1 MAYLRQEKKADP
13 KWLPAIWL
21 GKTLSNDCHV
31 LCEKGVI
38 LVSRSIRRLPDGFNL
53 EMLGSVESAPW
64 DHGLTSLGHKL
75 IQTKR
80 QQGPGPLAAMP
91 AAGTPDEAAEDPPA
105 EGEMAMEGRGR
116 DIGEPRS
123 SSVLPLEVDRQDVVQ
138 GEIPAKAGMK
148 PPPFNA
154 VISGEV
160 EMHGPSPSAPSHV
173 DVPSTP
179 FDQAGRDDLELEAS
193 ERPAKQARTRDVMAV
208 EEKHEDEMLEFCFQD
223 AEVEMLEE
231 YDETLIGHDFES
243 YEASD
248 LPDDGMK
255 DLIFPYTPQEPELA
269 IEEMSRLDIIAD
281 RIEVERLKDM
291 GVLIS
296 MDDDHIEE
304 MKSLSTRFVRTWR
317 DKIYDNNRVWL
328 RRSRL
333 VAREHSWLAD
343 RSDLFSPAS
352 NAISGRLLQLM
363 FLRQREEGYLLSAID
378 VADAFLTVK
387 QREKTKVTLDSG
399 VFELGKVLPG
409 QRAGSQWWYED
420 LTSVLC
426 AELQMKQCEEYPNLL
441 CNDDRTC
448 MVLLHVDD
456 MLVCG
461 KKDYVFDKFVPT
473 LQKHYK
479 ISASYLQD
487 VGDELTLLK
496 RTHRLLADGRLAI
509 APHPRHIEQLMKLTG
524 IKATSKPKRVPGH
537 AAIDEADDSEKL
549 DDAEASEYR
558 SGVGI
563 LLYLAIDLPHAQHA
577 IRHLSTGMSSPTK
590 QLKDILRHLVSFL
603 FGTKDL
609 QLCLD
614 FRGDDVGLHNC
625 YTQHGNEVHL
635 EVYSDS
641 DWGSNKQHRKS
652 VSAGYICC
660 GTALLYSSSRTQRVV
675 ALSSAEAEV
684 YAASST
690 ACDGILIGKLVAFC
704 TGRNV
709 VIHHLMD
716 SAAARGILARQGVG
730 RIRHLSC
737 RILWLQQLVKQRSK
751 VVPFTDTPELFHLVS
766 GVSGSNNIAD
776 LGTKRLG
783 KTRLAELMNLCN
795 LGYSVGSTFAPFS
808 EHVQETKQVVALIKS
823 LKKNNF
829 TVAGI
834 IQASLI
840 QNALSRCSAMS
851 MSEGT
856 MDGTSGMTI
865 GYVGF
870 FTSYFS
876 NFGSILFVSFEIQ
889 VWQMGLLICLM
900 IGIVA
905 WTINEVLGYKASLSS
920 WSALT
925 DSMFEDDEDERR
937 EAFSRYRRWKKDQ
950 EEKTHWVSRNIR
962 SWFAGDRSDFDR
974 QAGDGAHIDLPRT
987 TGTQT
992 PLEMPAVGS
1001 FMYGNTETES
1011 EKEARY
1017 RHLKMEEASDV
1028 ELWMSL
1034 HHHDDMDDES
1044 SEDLEVPPHPYPE
1057 MHDMQRART
1066 RAIRVYERRRQEA
1079 VDRNDLETLDALE
1092 RSFEWLHYV

>member
-1 MAYLRQEKKADP
+1 
-13 KWLPAIWL
+13 
-21 GKTLSNDCHV
+21 
-31 LCEKGVI
+31 
-38 LVSRSIRRLPDGFNL
+38 
-53 EMLGSVESAPW
+53 
-64 DHGLTSLGHKL
+64 
-75 IQTKR
+75 
-80 QQGPGPLAAMP
+80 
-91 AAGTPDEAAEDPPA
+91 
-105 EGEMAMEGRGR
+105 
-116 DIGEPRS
+116 
-123 SSVLPLEVDRQDVVQ
+123 
-138 GEIPAKAGMK
+138 
-148 PPPFNA
+148 
-154 VISGEV
+154 
-160 EMHGPSPSAPSHV
+160 
-173 DVPSTP
+173 
-179 FDQAGRDDLELEAS
+179 
-193 ERPAKQARTRDVMAV
+193 
-208 EEKHEDEMLEFCFQD
+208 
-223 AEVEMLEE
+223 
-231 YDETLIGHDFES
+231 
-243 YEASD
+243 
-248 LPDDGMK
+248 
-255 DLIFPYTPQEPELA
+255 
-269 IEEMSRLDIIAD
+269 
-281 RIEVERLKDM
+281 
-291 GVLIS
+291 
-296 MDDDHIEE
+296 
-304 MKSLSTRFVRTWR
+304 
-317 DKIYDNNRVWL
+317 
-328 RRSRL
+328 
-333 VAREHSWLAD
+333 
-343 RSDLFSPAS
+343 
-352 NAISGRLLQLM
+352 M
-363 FLRQREEGYLLSAID
+363 F
-378 VADAFLTVK
+378 
-387 QREKTKVTLDSG
+387 
-399 VFELGKVLPG
+399 
-409 QRAGSQWWYED
+409 
-420 LTSVLC
+420 LC

-461 KKDYVFDKFVPT
+461 KKDYVLDKFVPT

-487 VGDELTLLK
+487 VGDELTFLK

-549 DDAEASEYR
+549 DDTEASEYR

-614 FRGDDVGLHNC
+614 FRGDDVGLHHS

-795 LGYSVGSTFAPFS
+795 LGYIVGSTFAPFS

-865 GYVGF
+865 GYVRF

-900 IGIVA
+900 IGIMA

-937 EAFSRYRRWKKDQ
+937 QAFSRYRRWKRDQ
-950 EEKTHWVSRNIR
+950 EEKTYWVSRNIR

-1001 FMYGNTETES
+1001 FMYGTTETES

-1066 RAIRVYERRRQEA
+1066 RAIQVYERRRQEA

-1092 RSFEWLHYV
+1092 RSYEWLHYV

>member
-1 MAYLRQEKKADP
+1 MA
-13 KWLPAIWL
+13 
-21 GKTLSNDCHV
+21 
-31 LCEKGVI
+31 
-38 LVSRSIRRLPDGFNL
+38 
-53 EMLGSVESAPW
+53 
-64 DHGLTSLGHKL
+64 
-75 IQTKR
+75 
-80 QQGPGPLAAMP
+80 
-91 AAGTPDEAAEDPPA
+91 AAGTPDEAADDPPS
-105 EGEMAMEGRGR
+105 EGEVALEGRGR
-116 DIGEPRS
+116 PVVAHQPTS
-123 SSVLPLEVDRQDVVQ
+123 ASPVEVGTRDVEQ

-173 DVPSTP
+173 NVPSTP
-179 FDQAGRDDLELEAS
+179 VIQVGRDDLELEAS

-208 EEKHEDEMLEFCFQD
+208 EEKHEDEILEFHCQD
-223 AEVEMLEE
+223 TEVEMLEE
-231 YDETLIGHDFES
+231 YDKTLEGYDLEN
-243 YEASD
+243 YEVAD
-248 LPDDGMK
+248 LPSDGMK
-255 DLIFPYTPQEPELA
+255 DLIFPYAPQEPELA
-269 IEEMSRLDIIAD
+269 IEEMSKLAIIAD
-281 RIEVERLKDM
+281 KIEVERLQDM

-296 MDDDHIEE
+296 MDDGNIEE

-333 VAREHSWLAD
+333 VAREYSWLAD
-343 RSDLFSPAS
+343 GSDLFSPAS

-363 FLRQREEGYLLSAID
+363 FLRQRDEGYLLSAID
-378 VADAFLTVK
+378 VADALLTVK

-461 KKDYVFDKFVPT
+461 KKDYVLNKFVST

-487 VGDELTLLK
+487 VGDELTFLK

-549 DDAEASEYR
+549 DDVEASEYR

-577 IRHLSTGMSSPTK
+577 IRHMSTGMSSPTK

-614 FRGDDVGLHNC
+614 FRGDDVGLHHC

-635 EVYSDS
+635 EVFSDS

-684 YAASST
+684 YSASSS
-690 ACDGILIGKLVAFC
+690 ACDGIVIGKLVAFC

-776 LGTKRLG
+776 LGTKRFG
-783 KTRLAELMNLCN
+783 KTRLAELMNFCN
-795 LGYSVGSTFAPFS
+795 LGYIVGSTFAPFS

-823 LKKNNF
+823 LKKNNS

-851 MSEGT
+851 MNEGT
-856 MDGTSGMTI
+856 MDGASGMTI
-865 GYVGF
+865 GYGE
-870 FTSYFS
+870 YF
-876 NFGSILFVSFEIQ
+876 GGILFMTVEVQLWQLQ
-889 VWQMGLLICLM
+889 V
-900 IGIVA
+900 
-905 WTINEVLGYKASLSS
+905 VLVRG
-920 WSALT
+920 
-925 DSMFEDDEDERR
+925 
-937 EAFSRYRRWKKDQ
+937 
-950 EEKTHWVSRNIR
+950 
-962 SWFAGDRSDFDR
+962 
-974 QAGDGAHIDLPRT
+974 
-987 TGTQT
+987 
-992 PLEMPAVGS
+992 
-1001 FMYGNTETES
+1001 
-1011 EKEARY
+1011 
-1017 RHLKMEEASDV
+1017 
-1028 ELWMSL
+1028 
-1034 HHHDDMDDES
+1034 
-1044 SEDLEVPPHPYPE
+1044 
-1057 MHDMQRART
+1057 
-1066 RAIRVYERRRQEA
+1066 
-1079 VDRNDLETLDALE
+1079 
-1092 RSFEWLHYV
+1092 

>member
-1 MAYLRQEKKADP
+1 MA
-13 KWLPAIWL
+13 
-21 GKTLSNDCHV
+21 
-31 LCEKGVI
+31 
-38 LVSRSIRRLPDGFNL
+38 
-53 EMLGSVESAPW
+53 
-64 DHGLTSLGHKL
+64 
-75 IQTKR
+75 
-80 QQGPGPLAAMP
+80 
-91 AAGTPDEAAEDPPA
+91 AAGTPDEAADDPPS
-105 EGEMAMEGRGR
+105 EGEVALEGRGR
-116 DIGEPRS
+116 PVVAHQPTS
-123 SSVLPLEVDRQDVVQ
+123 ASPVEVGTRDVEQ
-138 GEIPAKAGMK
+138 GEIAKAGMK

-173 DVPSTP
+173 NVPSTP
-179 FDQAGRDDLELEAS
+179 VIQVGRDDLELEAS

-208 EEKHEDEMLEFCFQD
+208 EEKHEDEILEFHFQD
-223 AEVEMLEE
+223 TEVEMLEE
-231 YDETLIGHDFES
+231 YDETLEGYDFEN
-243 YEASD
+243 YEVAD
-248 LPDDGMK
+248 LPSDGMK

-269 IEEMSRLDIIAD
+269 IEEMSKLDIIAD
-281 RIEVERLKDM
+281 KIEVERLKDM

-296 MDDDHIEE
+296 MDDGNIEE

-333 VAREHSWLAD
+333 VAREYSWLAD

-363 FLRQREEGYLLSAID
+363 FLRQRDEGYLLSAID

-461 KKDYVFDKFVPT
+461 KKDYVLNKFVST

-487 VGDELTLLK
+487 VGDELTFLK

-524 IKATSKPKRVPGH
+524 IKATSRPKRVPGH

-549 DDAEASEYR
+549 DDVEASEYR

-614 FRGDDVGLHNC
+614 FRGDDVGLHHC

-635 EVYSDS
+635 EVFSDS

-684 YAASST
+684 YSASSS

-783 KTRLAELMNLCN
+783 KTRLAELMNFCN
-795 LGYSVGSTFAPFS
+795 LGYIVGSTFAPFS

-823 LKKNNF
+823 LKKNNS

-851 MSEGT
+851 MNEGT
-856 MDGTSGMTI
+856 MDGASGMTI
-865 GYVGF
+865 GYGE
-870 FTSYFS
+870 YF
-876 NFGSILFVSFEIQ
+876 GGILFMTVEVQLWQLMLLFCMMICIGVWVAHEIR
-889 VWQMGLLICLM
+889 
-900 IGIVA
+900 
-905 WTINEVLGYKASLSS
+905 GYNASLAS

-925 DSMFEDDEDERR
+925 DDLMQDEWNDKKD
-937 EAFSRYRRWKKDQ
+937 AFISYMRWKRQQ
-950 EEKTHWVSRNIR
+950 EERSSWVPMTIR
-962 SWFAGDRSDFDR
+962 SWFSGNRGDIDRAPGAGECAIFAQS
-974 QAGDGAHIDLPRT
+974 

-992 PLEMPAVGS
+992 ALLDTVELPPIRRYSDDAPM
-1001 FMYGNTETES
+1001 ETES
-1011 EKEARY
+1011 EKARRY
-1017 RHLKMEEASDV
+1017 QHQRLDESSDV
-1028 ELWMSL
+1028 EFWMSL
-1034 HHHDDMDDES
+1034 HHHEG
-1044 SEDLEVPPHPYPE
+1044 SEEDPASPMQVDSEAPPDQATQEAALEDYAATVE
-1057 MHDMQRART
+1057 RAR
-1066 RAIRVYERRRQEA
+1066 RVFWDRQDEFLQA
-1079 VDRNDLETLDALE
+1079 GDYDGLDRFNSQYSWLD
-1092 RSFEWLHYV
+1092 YV

>member
-1 MAYLRQEKKADP
+1 MEVGTRD
-13 KWLPAIWL
+13 
-21 GKTLSNDCHV
+21 
-31 LCEKGVI
+31 
-38 LVSRSIRRLPDGFNL
+38 
-53 EMLGSVESAPW
+53 VE
-64 DHGLTSLGHKL
+64 
-75 IQTKR
+75 
-80 QQGPGPLAAMP
+80 
-91 AAGTPDEAAEDPPA
+91 
-105 EGEMAMEGRGR
+105 
-116 DIGEPRS
+116 
-123 SSVLPLEVDRQDVVQ
+123 Q

-173 DVPSTP
+173 NVPSTP
-179 FDQAGRDDLELEAS
+179 VIQVGRDDLELEAS

-208 EEKHEDEMLEFCFQD
+208 EEKHEDEMLEFHFQD
-223 AEVEMLEE
+223 TEVEMLEE
-231 YDETLIGHDFES
+231 YDKTLEGHDFES
-243 YEASD
+243 YEAAE
-248 LPDDGMK
+248 LPGDGMK

-269 IEEMSRLDIIAD
+269 IEEMSKLDIIAD
-281 RIEVERLKDM
+281 KIEVERLKDM
-291 GVLIS
+291 GVLIP
-296 MDDDHIEE
+296 MDDGNIEE

-333 VAREHSWLAD
+333 VAREYSWLAD

-363 FLRQREEGYLLSAID
+363 FLRQRDEGYLLSAID

-461 KKDYVFDKFVPT
+461 KKDYVLNKFVST

-487 VGDELTLLK
+487 VGDELTFLK

-537 AAIDEADDSEKL
+537 AAIDEADNSEKL
-549 DDAEASEYR
+549 DDVEASEYR

-614 FRGDDVGLHNC
+614 FRGDDMGLHHC

-635 EVYSDS
+635 EVFSDS

-684 YAASST
+684 YSASSS

-751 VVPFTDTPELFHLVS
+751 VVPFTDIPELFHLVS

-783 KTRLAELMNLCN
+783 KTRLAELMNFCN
-795 LGYSVGSTFAPFS
+795 LGYIVGSTFAPFS
-808 EHVQETKQVVALIKS
+808 EHVQETKQVVALIKT
-823 LKKNNF
+823 LKKNNS

-856 MDGTSGMTI
+856 MDGTSDMTI
-865 GYVGF
+865 GYVG
-870 FTSYFS
+870 YF
-876 NFGSILFVSFEIQ
+876 NGYFGSILFMSFEVQ
-889 VWQMGLLICLM
+889 VWQMVLLMCLM
-900 IGIVA
+900 IGIVF
-905 WTINEVLGYKASLSS
+905 WTINEVRGYKASLAS
-920 WSALT
+920 WSELT

-937 EAFSRYRRWKKDQ
+937 QAFASYSRWKRQQ
-950 EEKTHWVSRNIR
+950 EERTHWVSRNLR
-962 SWFAGDRSDFDR
+962 SWFAGNPSDFDR
-974 QAGDGAHIDLPRT
+974 QSGGDAQLDLPRT

-992 PLEMPAVGS
+992 DIEMPVVNSMKTLRLRVRRKLVIDTWTLMSALMSS
-1001 FMYGNTETES
+1001 FG
-1011 EKEARY
+1011 
-1017 RHLKMEEASDV
+1017 
-1028 ELWMSL
+1028 
-1034 HHHDDMDDES
+1034 
-1044 SEDLEVPPHPYPE
+1044 
-1057 MHDMQRART
+1057 
-1066 RAIRVYERRRQEA
+1066 
-1079 VDRNDLETLDALE
+1079 
-1092 RSFEWLHYV
+1092 

>member
-1 MAYLRQEKKADP
+1 
-13 KWLPAIWL
+13 
-21 GKTLSNDCHV
+21 
-31 LCEKGVI
+31 
-38 LVSRSIRRLPDGFNL
+38 
-53 EMLGSVESAPW
+53 MLGSVESAPW

-123 SSVLPLEVDRQDVVQ
+123 SSVLPLEVDRQDVVK

-179 FDQAGRDDLELEAS
+179 IDQAGRDDLELEAS

-248 LPDDGMK
+248 LSDDGMK
-255 DLIFPYTPQEPELA
+255 DLIFPYTSQEPELA

-333 VAREHSWLAD
+333 VAREYSWLAD

-461 KKDYVFDKFVPT
+461 KKDYVFEKFVPT

-487 VGDELTLLK
+487 VGDELTFLK

-783 KTRLAELMNLCN
+783 KTRLAELMNVCN
-795 LGYSVGSTFAPFS
+795 LGYIVGSTFAPFS

-870 FTSYFS
+870 FTGHFS

-992 PLEMPAVGS
+992 PVEMPAVGN

-1011 EKEARY
+1011 EKVARY

-1079 VDRNDLETLDALE
+1079 VDRNDLEELDALE

>member
-1 MAYLRQEKKADP
+1 M
-13 KWLPAIWL
+13 
-21 GKTLSNDCHV
+21 
-31 LCEKGVI
+31 
-38 LVSRSIRRLPDGFNL
+38 
-53 EMLGSVESAPW
+53 
-64 DHGLTSLGHKL
+64 
-75 IQTKR
+75 
-80 QQGPGPLAAMP
+80 
-91 AAGTPDEAAEDPPA
+91 
-105 EGEMAMEGRGR
+105 
-116 DIGEPRS
+116 
-123 SSVLPLEVDRQDVVQ
+123 
-138 GEIPAKAGMK
+138 
-148 PPPFNA
+148 
-154 VISGEV
+154 
-160 EMHGPSPSAPSHV
+160 
-173 DVPSTP
+173 
-179 FDQAGRDDLELEAS
+179 
-193 ERPAKQARTRDVMAV
+193 
-208 EEKHEDEMLEFCFQD
+208 
-223 AEVEMLEE
+223 
-231 YDETLIGHDFES
+231 
-243 YEASD
+243 
-248 LPDDGMK
+248 
-255 DLIFPYTPQEPELA
+255 A

-291 GVLIS
+291 GVLMS

-333 VAREHSWLAD
+333 VAREYSWLAD

-461 KKDYVFDKFVPT
+461 KKDYVFDKFGPT

-487 VGDELTLLK
+487 VGDELTFLK

-783 KTRLAELMNLCN
+783 KTRLAELMNFCN
-795 LGYSVGSTFAPFS
+795 LGYIVGSTFAPFS

-870 FTSYFS
+870 FTGHFS

-889 VWQMGLLICLM
+889 VWQLGLLICLM

-950 EEKTHWVSRNIR
+950 EEKTHWVSRSIR

-974 QAGDGAHIDLPRT
+974 RAKDGAHVDLPRT

-1001 FMYGNTETES
+1001 FMFGSTETEG
-1011 EKEARY
+1011 EKVARY

-1044 SEDLEVPPHPYPE
+1044 SEDLEVPAHPCPE

-1079 VDRNDLETLDALE
+1079 VDRNDLEALDALE

>member
-1 MAYLRQEKKADP
+1 
-13 KWLPAIWL
+13 
-21 GKTLSNDCHV
+21 
-31 LCEKGVI
+31 
-38 LVSRSIRRLPDGFNL
+38 
-53 EMLGSVESAPW
+53 
-64 DHGLTSLGHKL
+64 
-75 IQTKR
+75 
-80 QQGPGPLAAMP
+80 
-91 AAGTPDEAAEDPPA
+91 
-105 EGEMAMEGRGR
+105 
-116 DIGEPRS
+116 
-123 SSVLPLEVDRQDVVQ
+123 
-138 GEIPAKAGMK
+138 
-148 PPPFNA
+148 
-154 VISGEV
+154 
-160 EMHGPSPSAPSHV
+160 
-173 DVPSTP
+173 
-179 FDQAGRDDLELEAS
+179 
-193 ERPAKQARTRDVMAV
+193 
-208 EEKHEDEMLEFCFQD
+208 
-223 AEVEMLEE
+223 
-231 YDETLIGHDFES
+231 
-243 YEASD
+243 
-248 LPDDGMK
+248 
-255 DLIFPYTPQEPELA
+255 
-269 IEEMSRLDIIAD
+269 
-281 RIEVERLKDM
+281 
-291 GVLIS
+291 
-296 MDDDHIEE
+296 
-304 MKSLSTRFVRTWR
+304 
-317 DKIYDNNRVWL
+317 
-328 RRSRL
+328 
-333 VAREHSWLAD
+333 
-343 RSDLFSPAS
+343 
-352 NAISGRLLQLM
+352 M

-461 KKDYVFDKFVPT
+461 KKDYVFDKFGPT

-487 VGDELTLLK
+487 VGDELTFLK

-783 KTRLAELMNLCN
+783 KTRLAELMNFCN
-795 LGYSVGSTFAPFS
+795 LGYIVGSTFAPFS

-870 FTSYFS
+870 FTGHFS

-974 QAGDGAHIDLPRT
+974 RAEDGAHIDLPRT

-992 PLEMPAVGS
+992 PLEMPAVGN
-1001 FMYGNTETES
+1001 FMFGSSETES
-1011 EKEARY
+1011 EKVARY

-1079 VDRNDLETLDALE
+1079 VDRNDLEALDALE